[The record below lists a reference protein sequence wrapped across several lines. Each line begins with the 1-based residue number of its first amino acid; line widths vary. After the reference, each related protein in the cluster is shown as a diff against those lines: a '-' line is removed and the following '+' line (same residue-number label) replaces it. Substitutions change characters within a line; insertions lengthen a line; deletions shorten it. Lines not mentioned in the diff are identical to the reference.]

1 MIYVTRMIRQKYP
14 LKARERKA
22 CIGASVPLFLLIQV
36 LIPIPI
42 CFVGSKGDGGTVFS
56 PWYYVFSVG
65 PRIQ

>member
-22 CIGASVPLFLLIQV
+22 CIGASFPLFLLIKV

-42 CFVGSKGDGGTVFS
+42 CFVKQRRRSDGLFS
-56 PWYYVFSVG
+56 MLLCFFS
-65 PRIQ
+65 QT